1 VKTSVKW
8 WEIQRPDQTLSVVAR
23 AACDRLGCQFITH
36 YISKYRAC
44 YVHWCTSTLS
54 TIRRFYTVG
63 LSTASLRLTD
73 DVRQLE
79 QRLLR
84 STALHYFA
92 IQTAAVNTD
101 FPSAR
106 DDNKI
111 RSYSSAYQCVTVL
124 YKTPQPLLQQVYRWT
139 LRLTTH
145 GNFVTPCK

>member
-1 VKTSVKW
+1 MRDSETRSDS
-8 WEIQRPDQTLSVVAR
+8 ERGRPRGLRQIRLSVSYNITFHNTAR
-23 AACDRLGCQFITH
+23 A
-36 YISKYRAC
+36 
-44 YVHWCTSTLS
+44 TSTDAHQLCRQS
-54 TIRRFYTVG
+54 DGFTVG

-92 IQTAAVNTD
+92 IQTAAVNID

-124 YKTPQPLLQQVYRWT
+124 YKMSQPLL
-139 LRLTTH
+139 
-145 GNFVTPCK
+145 